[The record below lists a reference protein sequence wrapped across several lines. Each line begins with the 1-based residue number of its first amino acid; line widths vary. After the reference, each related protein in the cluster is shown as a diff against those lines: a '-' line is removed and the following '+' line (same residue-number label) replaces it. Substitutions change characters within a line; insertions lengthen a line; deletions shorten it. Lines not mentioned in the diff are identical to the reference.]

1 MPGVSRAG
9 QDVAG
14 SVIAAGST
22 NVITNNSP
30 TARVG
35 DFVVGHGK
43 APHSGPVMAS
53 GSPNVFANN
62 IPVCRAGDIATCGHP
77 ASGSGNVLAN

>member
-14 SVIAAGST
+14 SVIAAGSPD
-22 NVITNNSP
+22 VMTNNSP
-30 TARVG
+30 TVRIG

-43 APHSGPVMAS
+43 APHSGPVMAA
-53 GSPNVFANN
+53 GSPDVFANN
-62 IPVCRAGDIATCGHP
+62 IPVCRAGDVASCGHP
-77 ASGSGNVLAN
+77 ECASGNVLAN